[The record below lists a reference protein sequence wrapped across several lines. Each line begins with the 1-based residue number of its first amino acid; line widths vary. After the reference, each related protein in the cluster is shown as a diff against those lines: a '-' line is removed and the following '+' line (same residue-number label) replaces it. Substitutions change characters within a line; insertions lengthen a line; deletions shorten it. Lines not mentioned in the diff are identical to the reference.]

1 MENNIPSFD
10 EIYYG
15 YYIKVNRYIKKKIN
29 NPEDANDLTQD
40 VFEYCY
46 RKLDSFDPN
55 KSSISTWLFLI
66 TNSRLKNYYRDTKS
80 NDCIDDYENILPDT
94 NDDMEK
100 AVYLEELKKMLLGAI
115 DELPQKQQDVV
126 IRFYFWE
133 QSHAEIA
140 KELGL
145 SEGNSRVILSRALTT
160 MRDLLKDKV

>member
-55 KSSISTWLFLI
+55 KSSIST
-66 TNSRLKNYYRDTKS
+66 
-80 NDCIDDYENILPDT
+80 
-94 NDDMEK
+94 
-100 AVYLEELKKMLLGAI
+100 
-115 DELPQKQQDVV
+115 
-126 IRFYFWE
+126 
-133 QSHAEIA
+133 
-140 KELGL
+140 
-145 SEGNSRVILSRALTT
+145 
-160 MRDLLKDKV
+160 